1 MCIRDSSEIEP
12 FPVKMQNYNNFRKI
26 DYICNMSY
34 RKKYILNPT
43 TLLYEAENVSPCFRF
58 IRVMVFVLSSA
69 AVTLFYFWIF
79 TSVLGLELPKTA
91 FLKMKNAE
99 WMSKMEVMNT
109 NLDRYE
115 EALAGLETRDNDIYR
130 NIFGLNEV
138 AIEIRNAGFGGVDRY
153 AYLDALPKNSKLT
166 KTTKRIDILMKKTY
180 VQSKSFDE
188 IESYSKRA
196 GDMAS
201 CIPAVSPLSTDAS
214 KFRITSP
221 FGFRSDPFTGITK
234 MHTGID
240 FGCKSGNPV
249 YASGDGIVEKVS
261 FALFGYG
268 NSVILNHGFGYKT
281 RYAHLS
287 KIYVV
292 EGMKVKRGENI
303 GDSGCSGRASGPHLH
318 YEVIYKGRYVNP
330 SNYFDLEMPVD
341 EYESMVVN
349 ASSEFRN
356 IIVESHK

>member
-1 MCIRDSSEIEP
+1 MSYLILYIFIKSLLARILYSEIEP

-138 AIEIRNAGFGGVDRY
+138 PIEIRNAGLGGVDRY

-166 KTTKRIDILMKKTY
+166 KTTKRIDILM
-180 VQSKSFDE
+180 
-188 IESYSKRA
+188 
-196 GDMAS
+196 
-201 CIPAVSPLSTDAS
+201 
-214 KFRITSP
+214 
-221 FGFRSDPFTGITK
+221 
-234 MHTGID
+234 
-240 FGCKSGNPV
+240 
-249 YASGDGIVEKVS
+249 
-261 FALFGYG
+261 
-268 NSVILNHGFGYKT
+268 
-281 RYAHLS
+281 
-287 KIYVV
+287 
-292 EGMKVKRGENI
+292 MK
-303 GDSGCSGRASGPHLH
+303 
-318 YEVIYKGRYVNP
+318 
-330 SNYFDLEMPVD
+330 
-341 EYESMVVN
+341 
-349 ASSEFRN
+349 
-356 IIVESHK
+356 